1 MRIEDVHSYFWS
13 PHSAVLQIGRKGRL
27 WRVDPA
33 QPPEDNWRYITP
45 RGFKGWSIQS
55 SPQTSDDL
63 LVIASSDRNPAFS
76 DLYTTRQDG
85 SEKTLFIKNEGQ
97 TVGWVLGQDLTA
109 LNYALTGLKTIKP
122 CSGSRGMVSGQI

>member
-13 PHSAVLQIGRKGRL
+13 PDSAVLQIERKGRL
-27 WRVDPA
+27 WRIDHA
-33 QPPEDNWRYITP
+33 QPAADSWRNITP

-55 SPQTSDDL
+55 SPQTRDDV

-85 SEKTLFIKNEGQ
+85 SDKTLLIKNEGQ
-97 TVGWVLGQDLTA
+97 TVG
-109 LNYALTGLKTIKP
+109 
-122 CSGSRGMVSGQI
+122 